1 MTVNEL
7 LETKHITKYRLSKMS
22 GVPYSTVGDI
32 CSGKTELKKCSAETV
47 YKLALALEVTMEEL
61 LSDSIIKRSGFEL
74 FKSNVCHR
82 LKEMGDVD
90 FIIDTLQNRY
100 IRTYYEQKWY
110 PESLY
115 LLAMLDYISRLNDVP
130 LCLEYDDLRRCRLTE
145 TIYPSGVL
153 AVCAASKNDAAKLDS
168 VKNSIPEFIRFNI
181 VESEVRNVV

>member
-7 LETKHITKYRLSKMS
+7 LEKRGITRYRLSKMS
-22 GVPYSTVGDI
+22 EVPYSTIGDI
-32 CSGKTELKKCSAETV
+32 CSGKTDLKKCSAETV
-47 YKLALALEVTMEEL
+47 YKIALALEITMEEL

-82 LKEMGDVD
+82 LREMGDVD
-90 FIIDTLQNRY
+90 FIIDTLQKRY

-115 LLAMLDYISRLNDVP
+115 LLAMLDYVSRLNNIP
-130 LCLEYDDLRRCRLTE
+130 LCSEYDDLRRCRLAE

-153 AVCAASKNDAAKLDS
+153 AVCAASKDNSAKLDS

-181 VESEVRNVV
+181 VESEVRNVI